1 MLMCVDVALSWLQ
14 DATIFHSRDDGR
26 IKLCSSDCMCRASE
40 VCHAGMEYGVC
51 RMLYITGPQIQ
62 QGSKVQSKYSSSW
75 DCARQL
81 YRHGGVANLYQ
92 GTMATMLRGTTLYI

>member
-1 MLMCVDVALSWLQ
+1 
-14 DATIFHSRDDGR
+14 
-26 IKLCSSDCMCRASE
+26 
-40 VCHAGMEYGVC
+40 
-51 RMLYITGPQIQ
+51 MLYITDPQIQ

-92 GTMATMLRGTTLYI
+92 GTMATMLRGQCTMELAYTLGAPTGFLMRFLADSVQTIAEPI

>member
-40 VCHAGMEYGVC
+40 VCHAGMEYGVSG
-51 RMLYITGPQIQ
+51 MQNVIHNW
-62 QGSKVQSKYSSSW
+62 SSDS
-75 DCARQL
+75 AR
-81 YRHGGVANLYQ
+81 
-92 GTMATMLRGTTLYI
+92 